1 MNNEQQPV
9 RLLAIFLVFFK
20 LGAFSFGGGMT
31 GWVYREVVQQRG
43 WIGETDFLSGLAI
56 SQIIPGANV
65 ANLTIYVGQ
74 RLRGTIGALV
84 AFSALLLVPF
94 FIAIGMYTLY
104 TTIAGLDLV
113 SIGTD
118 GVAAAAIGL
127 LLLMAWRTGRQ
138 SVRSLRS
145 ALVLL
150 ATFIAVGVLHW
161 SLVTSILCIAPVSII
176 AAWPRK
182 KPDAG

>member
-1 MNNEQQPV
+1 MKTDQPV
-9 RLLAIFLVFFK
+9 SLLAIFLVFFK

-43 WIGETDFLSGLAI
+43 WIGETEFLSGLAL
-56 SQIIPGANV
+56 SQIVPGANV
-65 ANLTIYVGQ
+65 ANLIIYVGQ
-74 RLRGTIGALV
+74 RLRGTLGALV
-84 AFSALLLVPF
+84 GLSALLLVPF
-94 FIAIGMYTLY
+94 FAAIGIYTAY

-118 GVAAAAIGL
+118 GIAAAAIGL

-138 SVRSLRS
+138 SVRGLRS
-145 ALVLL
+145 FVTLA
-150 ATFIAVGVLHW
+150 ATFVTVGILHW
-161 SLVTSILCIAPVSII
+161 PLLTAILCIAPLSIA

-182 KPDAG
+182 KSDAG